1 MKVLFP
7 SNYIVTCRQTL
18 DMEGIY
24 KRKRKTMFV
33 NGEKEFIG
41 LKKFIRVVKNK
52 KFNVANSIRRQLFFA
67 FGVIVK
73 NHYL

>member
-1 MKVLFP
+1 
-7 SNYIVTCRQTL
+7 
-18 DMEGIY
+18 
-24 KRKRKTMFV
+24 MFV